1 MNKKRKKCKT
11 LYAHDMRVYMYV
23 LYEWV
28 EKCVGHTLSG
38 GWGWGG
44 GVTFSLFN
52 LTIMYI
58 TAEIKINNQE
68 NIKKPQSLAASVMH
82 GIM

>member
-1 MNKKRKKCKT
+1 M
-11 LYAHDMRVYMYV
+11 

-28 EKCVGHTLSG
+28 EKCVGHTLEDG
-38 GWGWGG
+38 AGGG

-58 TAEIKINNQE
+58 TAEIKIDNQE
-68 NIKKPQSLAASVMH
+68 NIKKTQSLAASVMH

>member
-1 MNKKRKKCKT
+1 M
-11 LYAHDMRVYMYV
+11 

-28 EKCVGHTLSG
+28 EKCVGHTLEDG
-38 GWGWGG
+38 AGGG

-68 NIKKPQSLAASVMH
+68 NIKKTTKLS
-82 GIM
+82 G